1 MPINRQRVMNSQH
14 LGNDSS
20 LDYLMGEMSPETKA
34 SFERHLKECT
44 ECQSRLEQYQHLR
57 YRFASITDDM
67 IDDLQT
73 PGLPWSIEDGKSRL
87 YAALESEAGGGAKFD
102 RALGHLFLSWNT
114 LRGRVSILLSQ
125 PNLRTTLTVGGSIIL
140 AVGLAGSIYR
150 LGEKRALK
158 ESQIVEQLQRHE
170 EADRAQIGK
179 LLQERDAIQ
188 VGLAQREGTIAEL
201 KGNLEKEG
209 KRVAALQASLLSR
222 DRQGEEQAQEISS
235 QREELLRKLDDQQT
249 LLAAGQKQLEALRQ
263 ASTNDAVRMASLE
276 SQTRQMSQLLR
287 EKDVSLVEQQRL
299 ITKQQEFLDS
309 DRDIRELMG
318 ARDLYL
324 AEVYDIGTNGKTKKS
339 YGRVF
344 YTKGKSLIF
353 YAYDLDQ
360 QSGLKNASTF
370 QAWGLRGP
378 DRNNALNL
386 GIMYVDNSTNKR
398 WVLRFDDSSS
408 LAQINAVFVTVEP
421 NGGSRVPRGKQVLF
435 AYLNEEPNHP

>member
-1 MPINRQRVMNSQH
+1 
-14 LGNDSS
+14 
-20 LDYLMGEMSPETKA
+20 MGEMSPETKA

-421 NGGSRVPRGKQVLF
+421 KGGSRVPQGKQVLF